1 MILIYSRR
9 NASPSF
15 LRTDDASALS
25 TRSSRRT
32 GGEFAAMLLV
42 IVVRHGGA
50 SWCSVMVVSHSGEFA
65 AMLRVILLEST
76 RLIYF
81 FISKNV
87 TDDKKKE

>member
-1 MILIYSRR
+1 
-9 NASPSF
+9 
-15 LRTDDASALS
+15 
-25 TRSSRRT
+25 
-32 GGEFAAMLLV
+32 
-42 IVVRHGGA
+42 
-50 SWCSVMVVSHSGEFA
+50 MVVSHSGEFA